1 MNKTLILYIPVYINY
16 NYLNICMYS
25 LIDMSIDNI
34 SFEVICVDDLSTDN
48 SLEIINQY
56 AKAHDFI
63 KVTAL
68 ENNSGGP
75 SPPRNIGMA
84 QADGTYL
91 TLLDA
96 DDWLDSAGLP
106 KLLHQM

>member
-1 MNKTLILYIPVYINY
+1 MNKTLSIIIPVYNKEK
-16 NYLNICMYS
+16 YLHTCMQS
-25 LIDMSIDNI
+25 LIDLDIDKKSI
-34 SFEVICVDDLSTDN
+34 EVICVDDVSTDN

-75 SPPRNIGMA
+75 SRPRNIGMA
-84 QADGTYL
+84 QRSEERRIGKE
-91 TLLDA
+91 
-96 DDWLDSAGLP
+96 GRP
-106 KLLHQM
+106 R